1 MIVLDTNMV
10 SEALK
15 PSPSQVVLRW
25 LAAQAPSGVFITII
39 TQAEMLYGIECLP
52 PGKRREHLSVEIE
65 KVFVEDF
72 PGRILPFNE
81 EAARSYAKILRGR
94 AAVGRPILPLDAM
107 IAAIARSRSAA
118 LATRNTR
125 DFEDCGVRVINPWME
140 R

>member
-1 MIVLDTNMV
+1 
-10 SEALK
+10 
-15 PSPSQVVLRW
+15 
-25 LAAQAPSGVFITII
+25 
-39 TQAEMLYGIECLP
+39 MLYGIECLP